1 MLWAKT
7 PDRRLVVIFV
17 FPNTG
22 LAQPGEDGGT
32 GVGGVQ
38 SGPWGAMLMP
48 PLEVLVAD
56 PVGDSDSRNRSIC

>member
-17 FPNTG
+17 FLKTD

-32 GVGGVQ
+32 GVGRY
-38 SGPWGAMLMP
+38 
-48 PLEVLVAD
+48 AD
-56 PVGDSDSRNRSIC
+56 ATTGSPEG